1 MELAHRWGDRNLT
14 RLELVV
20 AILILAIMIG
30 FFSKYALTIFSR
42 AEQSMVNRTVTNIN
56 TALSYR
62 AVLAVLQDDH
72 DELEKLMKMNPFV
85 EMHLPPK
92 IDEYDLKPNDIP
104 LSMGGELV
112 VTPSNYAR
120 VIYAGD
126 EDSLEKGKWYFNQAE
141 LLLVYVINNTE
152 LFTSEIEG
160 SPRIRFRIAL
170 DYNDRN
176 GNGQYESTIDE
187 FRNMKLTSI
196 DQYQWN

>member
-1 MELAHRWGDRNLT
+1 MPDTRPGIVFDREGVCMPCRAAQARKAVDWNERLKELKELCDRYRGKNGDYYDCIIAASGGKDSHFQVYVMK
-14 RLELVV
+14 E
-20 AILILAIMIG
+20 
-30 FFSKYALTIFSR
+30 
-42 AEQSMVNRTVTNIN
+42 
-56 TALSYR
+56 
-62 AVLAVLQDDH
+62 
-72 DELEKLMKMNPFV
+72 LMKMNPFV